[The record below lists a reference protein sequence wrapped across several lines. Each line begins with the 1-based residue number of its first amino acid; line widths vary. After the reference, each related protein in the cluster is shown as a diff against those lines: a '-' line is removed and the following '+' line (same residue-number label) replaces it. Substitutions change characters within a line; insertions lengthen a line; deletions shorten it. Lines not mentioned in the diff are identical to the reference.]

1 MIYIRGQAEDYDGW
15 LAAGNPGWGWRDVLP
30 AFERMEGQRGDG
42 PLHVEKSPRGVHP
55 TCENFIEGCRQ
66 AGLLTNSDFNGPHQE
81 GAGSYHITVK
91 GGRRMSAARAY
102 LRPSLNRANLHLE
115 KNAHATRIVFDGRR
129 AIGIDYTKGGETRSA
144 LAAKEVILS
153 AGAINSPQLLLLSGV
168 GPAGGLSALGIKCVL
183 DAPAVGKNLQDHYGV
198 DHLYG
203 STQPTLNDQLH
214 PWWGKLWAGMQY
226 VLARRGPLTRNINHA
241 GGFFCTRP
249 ELTRP
254 NMQLYFS
261 PMSYQK
267 TLPGTR
273 QLLNPDPFSAFNMG
287 ISQCHP
293 TSRGYLRLKSADPMV
308 APEIQPN
315 YLATEHDRRENLE
328 GVKFLRTLAATPA
341 MKALIARELDPG
353 PHASGDDALMDHIRQ
368 QGGTV
373 FHPASTCRMGPDA
386 KTNVVD
392 AKLKVH
398 GVEGLRVADA
408 SILPT
413 MTAGNI
419 NAPCIMIGEK
429 ASDFVLADQ

>member
-1 MIYIRGQAEDYDGW
+1 
-15 LAAGNPGWGWRDVLP
+15 
-30 AFERMEGQRGDG
+30 
-42 PLHVEKSPRGVHP
+42 
-55 TCENFIEGCRQ
+55 
-66 AGLLTNSDFNGPHQE
+66 
-81 GAGSYHITVK
+81 
-91 GGRRMSAARAY
+91 
-102 LRPSLNRANLHLE
+102 
-115 KNAHATRIVFDGRR
+115 
-129 AIGIDYTKGGETRSA
+129 
-144 LAAKEVILS
+144 
-153 AGAINSPQLLLLSGV
+153 
-168 GPAGGLSALGIKCVL
+168 
-183 DAPAVGKNLQDHYGV
+183 
-198 DHLYG
+198 
-203 STQPTLNDQLH
+203 
-214 PWWGKLWAGMQY
+214 
-226 VLARRGPLTRNINHA
+226 
-241 GGFFCTRP
+241 
-249 ELTRP
+249 
-254 NMQLYFS
+254 MQLYFS

-293 TSRGYLRLKSADPMV
+293 TSRGYLRLKSANPMV

-328 GVKFLRTLAATPA
+328 GVKFLRALAATPA

-373 FHPASTCRMGPDA
+373 FHPASTCRMGPDT

-398 GVEGLRVADA
+398 GLEGLRVADA